1 MTIESL
7 WNITMNSKL
16 NLKNRK
22 VLQAKLASVFNDELQ
37 SLSGEYREIL
47 LDDLISAFQNRFEVL
62 TRIQRVS
69 ERSFEVIDYV
79 ALEAE

>member
-1 MTIESL
+1 
-7 WNITMNSKL
+7 MNSKL
-16 NLKNRK
+16 SLKNRK
-22 VLQAKLASVFNDELQ
+22 ALQAKLAAVFNDELQ

-62 TRIQRVS
+62 SRVQS
-69 ERSFEVIDYV
+69 GSQLCLGIIDYI

>member
-1 MTIESL
+1 
-7 WNITMNSKL
+7 MNSKL
-16 NLKNRK
+16 SLENRK
-22 VLQAKLASVFNDELQ
+22 VLQAKLAGVFNDELQ

-62 TRIQRVS
+62 SRIQQVS
-69 ERSFEVIDYV
+69 NRSFEVIDYV

>member
-47 LDDLISAFQNRFEVL
+47 LDDLISASQNRFEVL